1 MLSKE
6 NIAMSN
12 QSNSTELFKTVTHDL
27 EEIFTLPL
35 ESKDDQNKILARLE
49 ETAAKLDR
57 IYLTISTEMNTI
69 SVIRAMIIGRICNYV
84 KGQLLHGAWTNWAID
99 HFTEG
104 LRSLEKFMAIA
115 TFELAIAGYA
125 HLGTEKVYQ
134 LTRLVGRLE
143 EEMTFEDACSITE
156 QNTNFEC
163 YSCKEFERAI
173 NTIINSQTLKDLDI
187 EIDNESLKA
196 LTENFNLIKNNTNL
210 LTTLAQ
216 AAFEEANL
224 EKTITNIVSNGGQK
238 RSVKKKAG
246 APKKVED
253 VNHVAERFIAS
264 LQEAMYDSN
273 TISSINT
280 ERVQFIAR
288 LIAEYCQI
296 ISQTKP

>member
-1 MLSKE
+1 
-6 NIAMSN
+6 MSN
-12 QSNSTELFKTVTHDL
+12 QNNSTELFKTVTHDL

-84 KGQLLHGAWTNWAID
+84 KGQLLHGAWTNWAVE

-104 LRSLEKFMAIA
+104 LRSLEKFMA
-115 TFELAIAGYA
+115 LARHESAVVGFWN
-125 HLGTEKVYQ
+125 LGTEKVSQ
-134 LTRLVGRLE
+134 LTRLVGLLE
-143 EEMTFEDACSITE
+143 NDMSFEDAFSFTE
-156 QNTNFEC
+156 QNANFSQ

-173 NTIINSQTLKDLDI
+173 NTIINRQTLKDLDI
-187 EIDNESLKA
+187 EIDNKSLKA
-196 LTENFNLIKNNTNL
+196 LTENFSLIKNNTNV
-210 LTTLAQ
+210 LTRLAE
-216 AAFEEANL
+216 AVSEDANL
-224 EKTITNIVSNGGQK
+224 EKTITNIVANGGGK

-273 TISSINT
+273 TINNINT
-280 ERVQFIAR
+280 ERVQFIVR
-288 LIAEYCQI
+288 LIGEYLQVM
-296 ISQTKP
+296 SQTNR